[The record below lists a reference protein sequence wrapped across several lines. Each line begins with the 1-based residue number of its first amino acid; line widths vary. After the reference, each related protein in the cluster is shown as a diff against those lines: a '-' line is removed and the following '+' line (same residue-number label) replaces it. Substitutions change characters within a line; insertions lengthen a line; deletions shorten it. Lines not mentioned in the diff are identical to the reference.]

1 MPGFPLASSLQLGG
15 AGAEDGMHT
24 KHDDA
29 SFDPICGKRVDPL
42 GARAL
47 EYKRRK
53 YFFCSDRCKER
64 FERQAERH
72 RVHDL
77 ARMGALFAHQ
87 KVRWG
92 VA

>member
-1 MPGFPLASSLQLGG
+1 MQA
-15 AGAEDGMHT
+15 

-29 SFDPICGKRVDPL
+29 SFDPICGKRVDPG
-42 GARAL
+42 GAQAV
-47 EYKRRK
+47 EYKKRK

-72 RVHDL
+72 RVQDL
-77 ARMGALFAHQ
+77 ARMGALFANQ